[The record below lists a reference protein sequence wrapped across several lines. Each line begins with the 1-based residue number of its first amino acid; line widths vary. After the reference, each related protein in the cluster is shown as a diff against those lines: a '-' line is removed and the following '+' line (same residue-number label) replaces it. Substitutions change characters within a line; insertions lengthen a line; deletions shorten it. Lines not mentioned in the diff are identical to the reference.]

1 MLFGNEV
8 VDVSSFSVR
17 GGRQRYPSRFGSWIK
32 LSPSF
37 IIRKLFRAQ
46 ALKTA
51 RNFAVEVKA
60 KKKLRG

>member
-1 MLFGNEV
+1 MLFKNEVMLEV

-37 IIRKLFRAQ
+37 IIRKLFRA
-46 ALKTA
+46 LKTA

-60 KKKLRG
+60 KKK